1 MRKIVKGVL
10 AAAMVSGL
18 GVLGA
23 GCLTRPVTHQ
33 EPTTKTNFTAVVKQ
47 QAVDKIDLLF
57 MIDNSASM
65 GDKQDYLKLAIP
77 DLIKRLVQPNC
88 VDQADPNKVVGISD
102 IDPAKSCSAFPNSKV
117 EFPPVHNMHIGVV
130 TSALGPRGGDVC
142 PPGEK
147 TTGGLLNAHNDDG
160 AHLINRGGDDEHAI
174 ASMQPSNFLSW
185 FPTVPAN
192 AGKDPGKGAVPQ
204 TDLGKF
210 EADFADLIS
219 GTHQLGCG
227 IESQLESWYR
237 FLVQPDPYDKVLDNS
252 GTWDGIDHTILQQ
265 RHDFLRPDSL
275 VAIVALSDENDSEI
289 DVRSL
294 GKQAYLWMSSGFKPP
309 RGNSKCAGTPNDPAC
324 TSCKLMPNNG
334 AGDSECDKG
343 DFSAQNDWGFFMNLR
358 HVHMKQKYGI
368 DLQFPISRYVTGLT
382 SPSVPNRD
390 GEYPAGKANY
400 VGDAK
405 CMNPLFA
412 KGLPDGS
419 ENDANKLCNLQRGPR
434 TKDLIFYAH
443 IGGVPSRLLHFKPND
458 PAASTLTDADWTS
471 ILGKDTE
478 HYDYSGIDPHMIED
492 FAPRPGLPPPSSADN
507 ADPDNGREW
516 VTNAGQGV
524 DRQFACTFA
533 LPGAGRDCTQ
543 AANQQICDCPTAPGT
558 PHDQVPP
565 LCDAS
570 TTRQIRAKA
579 YPTIREILLARKLG
593 TQGILSSICPIHV
606 TEQGANDPLY
616 GYRPA
621 VSAIVDRLKN
631 ALASQCLPEPLVT
644 DPATGLAPCLILA
657 VLADS
662 SSKCVASQGLKDP
675 DQAILQKFR
684 ENLKA
689 ASAGDGGVDDVSTHT
704 ICEVQQLTG
713 ADLVGNP
720 PSCSA
725 STKPG
730 WCYVTG
736 AAAGGSCSQAV
747 LFSAN
752 TPPTGAQVSLQCIEQ
767 QAPAGASDAGGGG

>member
-1 MRKIVKGVL
+1 MRKIVKGAL

-18 GVLGA
+18 GVLGS

-65 GDKQDYLKLAIP
+65 GDKQEYLKAAIP

-88 VDQADPNKVVGISD
+88 VDQTDPNKVTGVSD
-102 IDPAKSCSAFPNSKV
+102 AAGACPAGSKV
-117 EFPPVHNMHIGVV
+117 EFPAVHNMHIGVV

-142 PPGEK
+142 NPADKAGA
-147 TTGGLLNAHNDDG
+147 LNAHNDDQG
-160 AHLINRGGDDEHAI
+160 HLINRGGDDEHEI
-174 ASMQPSNFLSW
+174 GDMKPSNFLAW
-185 FPTVPAN
+185 FPDVPAN
-192 AGKDPGKGAVPQ
+192 APPKTAGPGATKI
-204 TDLGKF
+204 TDVAKL
-210 EADFADLIS
+210 EAEFADLIS

-237 FLVQPDPYDKVLDNS
+237 FLVQPDPYASIDPSNPAMWV
-252 GTWDGIDHTILQQ
+252 GIDQAIISQ

-275 VAIVALSDENDSEI
+275 VAIIDLSDENDSEI
-289 DVRSL
+289 DVRAL
-294 GKQAYLWMSSGFKPP
+294 GKQAYLWMQSGFKPP
-309 RGNSKCAGTPNDPAC
+309 RGTSACLTTPNDAAC
-324 TSCKLMPNNG
+324 TSCKLAPNGG
-334 AGDSECDKG
+334 AGDPECAKG
-343 DFSAQNDWGFFMNLR
+343 DFNALNDWGFFMNLR
-358 HVHMKQKYGI
+358 HVHMKQKYGV

-405 CMNPLFA
+405 CTNPLFA
-412 KGLPDGS
+412 AELPEGTVTDP
-419 ENDANKLCNLQRGPR
+419 AKLCTLRRGPR

-458 PAASTLTDADWTS
+458 PGASLLTDADWTA

-478 HYDYSGIDPHMIED
+478 HYDYSGIDPHMIES
-492 FAPRPGLPPPSSADN
+492 FAPRGTLPPPASADN

-516 VTNAGQGV
+516 VTNAGSGV

-533 LPGAGRDCTQ
+533 LPTAAQRDCTV
-543 AANQQICDCPTAPGT
+543 AANQQICDCPTTAGT

-579 YPTIREILLARKLG
+579 YPTVREILLARKLG

-606 TEQGANDPLY
+606 DKQGGEDDPLY

-631 ALASQCLPEPLVT
+631 ALANQCLPEPLTANPDGTV
-644 DPATGLAPCLILA
+644 PCLILA
-657 VLADS
+657 VLPTVGGTCDA
-662 SSKCVASQGLKDP
+662 AQGLHNPDP
-675 DQAILQKFR
+675 AILKKFK
-684 ENLKA
+684 ESLHQQ
-689 ASAGDGGVDDVSTHT
+689 SGGDGGVDDLSTHL
-704 ICEVQQLTG
+704 ICEVNQLTG
-713 ADLVGNP
+713 NQLVGG
-720 PSCSA
+720 SCA
-725 STKPG
+725 TSTVPG

-736 AAAGGSCSQAV
+736 AAAGGTCGQAI
-747 LFSAN
+747 LFSPN
-752 TPPTGAQVSLQCIEQ
+752 VPPTGAQVSLQCIEQ
-767 QAPAGASDAGGGG
+767 QAAGGGSSSDAGGGD